1 MYLIRLCLIIPLV
14 CIFSAC
20 SDYSPYQDCKLPN
33 DTLDQLATIEP
44 NKSIRGIWELNSTL
58 PLCNAEETQYFEF
71 FSSRPLPLEARDTQ
85 LHIADQSNREPIGEF
100 IENDPLIIF
109 IDDYEFYATEI
120 TYEGDTINLISGTY
134 ITTTPPNDTSLM
146 SGGSFVMT
154 RIDELEAQFEAE
166 LLGVQ

>member
-33 DTLDQLATIEP
+33 NTLGQLATIEP

-71 FSSRPLPLEARDTQ
+71 FSSRPLPLEARDTK
-85 LHIADQSNREPIGEF
+85 LHIADLSNSEPIGEF
-100 IENDPLIIF
+100 IENGSLILF
-109 IDDYEFYATEI
+109 IDNYVFYATEI
-120 TYEGDTINLISGTY
+120 IYEADKIESVSGIY
-134 ITTTPPNDTSLM
+134 TTKDPSNDTNLV
-146 SGGSFVMT
+146 SGGPFTMT
-154 RIDELEAQFEAE
+154 RMDELEAQFEAE
-166 LLGVQ
+166 LKGIQ